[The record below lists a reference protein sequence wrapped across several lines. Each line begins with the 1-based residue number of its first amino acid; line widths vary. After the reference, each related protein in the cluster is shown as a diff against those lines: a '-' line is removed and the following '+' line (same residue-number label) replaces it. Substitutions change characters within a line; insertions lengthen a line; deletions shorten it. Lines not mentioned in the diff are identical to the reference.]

1 MTDRPILFSAPMV
14 RALLAGTKTQTRR
27 PLSRSWPV
35 LGTRWTHKS
44 APWEGLDFS
53 RAVARTRNT
62 MAVALCGDDAW
73 PDPHLDVPFLHPDDA
88 ARGALWQDDELW
100 YRVRPPFEVGDRLWV
115 KETWRTHRSWDDHKP
130 VDIIPASRIWYEADD
145 RDNCDQHGKVRVSIH
160 MPRWASRLTLTV
172 TDVRV
177 ERLQDI
183 SEADAIA
190 EGCTPLSHPAGRSDL
205 LWHHIA
211 PDQWQAPTR
220 WYRKLWDSING
231 PGAWDANPWVVAVSF
246 DVREGKIDA

>member
-1 MTDRPILFSAPMV
+1 MASAMPDRPILFSAPMV

-27 PLSRSWPV
+27 IAKVRKGLKLENLIEHGERREGSIIHA
-35 LGTRWTHKS
+35 TRDML
-44 APWEGLDFS
+44 APPRF
-53 RAVARTRNT
+53 AI
-62 MAVALCGDDAW
+62 
-73 PDPHLDVPFLHPDDA
+73 
-88 ARGALWQDDELW
+88 
-100 YRVRPPFEVGDRLWV
+100 GDRLWV

-130 VDIIPASRIWYEADD
+130 SDVIPCSRLWYEADG
-145 RDNCDQHGKVRVSIH
+145 RDNCDQHGKARVSIH

-190 EGCTPLSHPAGRSDL
+190 EGCSPLSHPMGRTDL
-205 LWHHIA
+205 LWHEIG
-211 PDQWQAPTR
+211 PEQWQAPTR
-220 WYRKLWDSING
+220 WYRNLWDSING

-246 DVREGKIDA
+246 DVREGNIDA